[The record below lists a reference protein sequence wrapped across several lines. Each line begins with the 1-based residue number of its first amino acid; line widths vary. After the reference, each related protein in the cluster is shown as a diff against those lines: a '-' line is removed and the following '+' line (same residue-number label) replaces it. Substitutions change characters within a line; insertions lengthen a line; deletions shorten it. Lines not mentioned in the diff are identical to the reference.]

1 MVTEAVLVGN
11 EDNLEDVAV
20 VVVNAD
26 VGEDEDKVGM
36 GRTVQEEDRLQKYV
50 VEVDNT

>member
-1 MVTEAVLVGN
+1 MVLVGI

-20 VVVNAD
+20 VVVNAN
-26 VGEDEDKVGM
+26 VGEDEDMVGM
-36 GRTVQEEDRLQKYV
+36 GRTVQEDRLQKYV